1 MARLSSILRGP
12 RSQPVDIDDRLDAGM
27 TGVLDRVPVA
37 SYEIERE
44 AVIAML
50 ERERRS
56 LPASLIAMVLLAVAV
71 VLMPNPLVMALL
83 LALRLASFLYT
94 RGAATRLEQ
103 LARARKPVTAARR
116 VMFFAMCLTGVTLAL
131 MLWPPPP
138 GASLVGVNLIR
149 GVVVIAVTLIAVTLA
164 ALPAARDGMLAS
176 FWLTTLGF
184 FIYPGV
190 QHPALIVI
198 LALVVTGIRIYSSNT
213 GHHISSSARML
224 VENRQLSEDL
234 AEALAHAEFLSWRD
248 PLTGLFNRRKL
259 FEETRLDGSGL
270 SRHLLTIDLD
280 RFKVINDTYGHATG
294 DHVLI
299 ATADAIRK
307 WCTTLCEAGK
317 HQAFRLGGEEFL
329 VLARGIDEADMI
341 DHAERLREEIS
352 EISQR
357 FPNHPGIAIS
367 ASIGVTGWRFGEGL
381 DDALQ
386 RADLACYE
394 AKSCGRNRVR
404 RAA

>member
-1 MARLSSILRGP
+1 MTS
-12 RSQPVDIDDRLDAGM
+12 DDRLDSGM

-44 AVIAML
+44 AIIAML

-56 LPASLIAMVLLAVAV
+56 LPASLIAMVLLAVGVA
-71 VLMPNPLVMALL
+71 LMPNPLVMGLL
-83 LALRLASFLYT
+83 LALRLLSFLYT
-94 RGAATRLEQ
+94 RSAAIRLDR
-103 LARARKPVTAARR
+103 LVRARKPILAARR
-116 VMFFAMCLTGVTLAL
+116 VMFVAMCLTGITLAL
-131 MLWPPPP
+131 MLWPPLPEAP
-138 GASLVGVNLIR
+138 LVAVNLIR
-149 GVVVIAVTLIAVTLA
+149 GVVVIAITLIAVTLA
-164 ALPAARDGMLAS
+164 ALPAARDAMLAS
-176 FWLTTLGF
+176 FWLTSLGF

-190 QHPALIVI
+190 RHPALLVILALIVI
-198 LALVVTGIRIYSSNT
+198 GVRIYSANT
-213 GHHISSSARML
+213 GLHIRSSAQTL

-248 PLTGLFNRRKL
+248 PLTGLYNRRKL
-259 FEETRLDGSGL
+259 FEATRLDGSGL

-280 RFKVINDTYGHATG
+280 RFKAINDSYGHAAG

-299 ATADAIRK
+299 ATADTIRD
-307 WCTTLCEAGK
+307 WCRTLGGTDG

-329 VLARGIDEADMI
+329 VLARGIDEAAMI
-341 DHAERLREEIS
+341 DHAERLRQQIS
-352 EISQR
+352 ELSQR
-357 FPNHPGIAIS
+357 FPNHPGIVIS
-367 ASIGVTGWRFGEGL
+367 ASIGVTGWRFSEGL

-386 RADLACYE
+386 RADIACYE